1 MAKDPQGEKP
11 RARSPLTG
19 TAQPVTNSVER
30 ARRFLKDHPEP
41 HAAPSKRKSVRP
53 KRPELDEEPGAKGFV
68 ALPLRPGELYT
79 EVFLRRMKY
88 QMAAATTTTT
98 TTTRIIHQ

>member
-1 MAKDPQGEKP
+1 MARDPPGEKP

-41 HAAPSKRKSVRP
+41 HAAPSKRKSFRP
-53 KRPELDEEPGAKGFV
+53 KRPELEEEP
-68 ALPLRPGELYT
+68 E
-79 EVFLRRMKY
+79 
-88 QMAAATTTTT
+88 ATTPDPDMPDSDGEPESEDEP
-98 TTTRIIHQ
+98 